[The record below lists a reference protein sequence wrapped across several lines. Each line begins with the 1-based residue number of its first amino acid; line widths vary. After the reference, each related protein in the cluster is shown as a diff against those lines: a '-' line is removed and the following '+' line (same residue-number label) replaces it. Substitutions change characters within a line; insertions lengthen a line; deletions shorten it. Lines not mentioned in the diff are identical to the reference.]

1 MSLTVLY
8 RKQCKE
14 ACALH
19 KALAPTTA
27 SVHKTCDFGKLAEYA
42 GSVVRLHAWV
52 HDQSH
57 ISSDLKV
64 DIDIAMALIARSR
77 RGS

>member
-1 MSLTVLY
+1 MSLNFMY
-8 RKQCKE
+8 RKQFKE

-19 KALAPTTA
+19 KTLAPTA

-42 GSVVRLHAWV
+42 GSVVRLHSWL
-52 HDQSH
+52 HDQSP
-57 ISSDLKV
+57 ILSDLKV
-64 DIDIAMALIARSR
+64 DIDIAMALISRSR